1 MHSRSPSIDRFPR
14 PLSVRLAAIAMIA
27 GAVGTAHAQQVD
39 IPAWRLG
46 TEYRA
51 MKLQRELAADMRQ
64 DQSLLLGSHNSFNS
78 GAYGEAIYPN
88 SQHSYTLW
96 EQLDLGLRA
105 IDMDVHASVVYPNQ
119 LWLSHTTCAGGN
131 ISSAQNTVWD
141 GLYEIRQ
148 WLNNNPDEVITINF
162 EQHFPMSYPSNWHAM
177 LQVWVNDI
185 LGGGDPGHG
194 PDVLIR
200 PSDIAAHGG
209 ATDADAIAR
218 TATRMTM
225 NELRGFG
232 RVLIVNTGGVTS
244 PCDDHYWGDY
254 PTQDFM
260 LSDVPSVP
268 YCGYNNWYTFHARDF
283 ASDTAWHY
291 WGATPVGTQ
300 VRPSCTSTSTYSVL
314 YNNTSAGQYATYGSE
329 SPAVVREAVRA
340 GMDYV
345 RFDPVGKSL
354 GLPGNPIE
362 FPADEQMRATI
373 WSWDH
378 RYPPPVDGQPR
389 AAMAVIQGDT
399 ARIRW
404 ADPNTEMRYA
414 IQSPNGNWSISS
426 ERGNFQSAP
435 PEENFSSN
443 FRVPGNGFE
452 MQNLF
457 GDMVRA
463 GITQVWINYHDL
475 DGDGVWT
482 HTTQNRTF
490 PSSGLLRSPVPSL
503 VSSGLSLSLALLEW
517 ELHDAPQTG
526 RVMGVLP
533 GSYGGSFVLSGPGTI
548 VPAEHG
554 HPVAIGRP

>member
-1 MHSRSPSIDRFPR
+1 
-14 PLSVRLAAIAMIA
+14 
-27 GAVGTAHAQQVD
+27 
-39 IPAWRLG
+39 
-46 TEYRA
+46 
-51 MKLQRELAADMRQ
+51 
-64 DQSLLLGSHNSFNS
+64 
-78 GAYGEAIYPN
+78 
-88 SQHSYTLW
+88 
-96 EQLDLGLRA
+96 
-105 IDMDVHASVVYPNQ
+105 
-119 LWLSHTTCAGGN
+119 
-131 ISSAQNTVWD
+131 
-141 GLYEIRQ
+141 
-148 WLNNNPDEVITINF
+148 
-162 EQHFPMSYPSNWHAM
+162 
-177 LQVWVNDI
+177 
-185 LGGGDPGHG
+185 
-194 PDVLIR
+194 
-200 PSDIAAHGG
+200 
-209 ATDADAIAR
+209 
-218 TATRMTM
+218 
-225 NELRGFG
+225 
-232 RVLIVNTGGVTS
+232 
-244 PCDDHYWGDY
+244 
-254 PTQDFM
+254 
-260 LSDVPSVP
+260 
-268 YCGYNNWYTFHARDF
+268 
-283 ASDTAWHY
+283 
-291 WGATPVGTQ
+291 
-300 VRPSCTSTSTYSVL
+300 
-314 YNNTSAGQYATYGSE
+314 
-329 SPAVVREAVRA
+329 
-340 GMDYV
+340 MDYV